1 MAKRACDFPVY
12 LFNEGTNYESYR
24 LMRINYV
31 VKNKHKV
38 WRFRV
43 WAPNAESVS
52 IVGDFNKWTVGA
64 DAMVKIGGGIWE
76 GFVKGLKKF
85 DNYKF
90 AIKDKNKR
98 VVLKADPFAL
108 HTETPPHTASKVYDI
123 TGFRWTDAKFM
134 QMRKNYPHWSKPMNI
149 YEVHAGSF
157 KRNNGE
163 YLDYISLADTLIP
176 YVKDMGY
183 THIELL
189 PLTEY
194 PFGGSWGYQA
204 TGLYAPTSRYGTP
217 HDFMYFV
224 NKCHENGIFVI
235 LDFVISHF
243 PKDEFGLYEFDGTKL
258 YEYDDPCKMEHK
270 TWGTR
275 VYDYTKGPVQSFLIS
290 AVNFWLEYYH
300 IDGIR
305 LDAVASMLYLN
316 YDRKDGEWRP
326 NAEGGI
332 INLEAKAF
340 LQKLNKAVLTKNQ
353 GVIMIAEE
361 STAFPMVTMP
371 EEIGGLGFHYK
382 WNMGWMNDTLDYI
395 KIDPYF
401 RKDHHDKLTFSL
413 TYAFSENYILPFS
426 HDEVVHGKASMISKI
441 PGEYQKKFEGLKAL
455 CVYQMTHPGKKLNFM
470 GNEIAQFVE
479 WDYRKELDWILLDF
493 ETHKQFKNFVRRLNH
508 FYKADAPLY
517 ELDCD
522 PTGFKW
528 IVVDDK
534 AQNVIAYSRYG
545 AQGEESVIVINFAD
559 AGRKKYRI
567 GVDSPGGYRVEIDS
581 LGIRDGSGGQPKSV
595 FAAENI
601 PSHGREYSI
610 EFSLAANQ
618 AMILKNIDDRDKGEN

>member
-1 MAKRACDFPVY
+1 MAKRACDFPIY

-24 LMRINYV
+24 LMRASYV
-31 VKNKHKV
+31 VKSKHKA
-38 WRFRV
+38 WRFRT
-43 WAPNAESVS
+43 WAPCAESIS
-52 IVGDFNKWTVGA
+52 IVGDFNKWSIGEHP
-64 DAMVKIGGGIWE
+64 MKPIGGGIWE
-76 GFVKGLKKF
+76 GYIKGLKKF

-90 AIKDKNKR
+90 AITDKFNR
-98 VVLKADPFAL
+98 TFLKADPFAL
-108 HTETPPHTASKVYDI
+108 HAETPPSTASKIYDI
-123 TGFRWTDAKFM
+123 SGFKWSDAKFL
-134 QMRKNYPHWSKPMNI
+134 QERKDRQHFSLPMNI

-157 KRNNGE
+157 KRNNGQK
-163 YLDYISLADTLIP
+163 ISYVELADTLIP

-183 THIELL
+183 THIELM

-224 NKCHENGIFVI
+224 NKCHDNGIYVI
-235 LDFVISHF
+235 LDFVISHY
-243 PKDEFGLYEFDGTKL
+243 PKDAFGLYEYDGTKL
-258 YEYDDPCKMEHK
+258 YEYADPNKMEHK

-275 VYDYTKGPVQSFLIS
+275 VYDYSKPQVQSFLIS

-316 YDRKDGEWRP
+316 YDRKEGEWQP
-326 NAEGGI
+326 NQEGGI

-340 LQKLNKAVLTKNQ
+340 LQKLNKAVLTKNP

-361 STAFPMVTMP
+361 STAFPMITMP
-371 EEIGGLGFHYK
+371 QDIGGLGFHYK

-395 KIDPYF
+395 KVDPFF
-401 RKDHHDKLTFSL
+401 RKDHHNKLTFSL

-426 HDEVVHGKASMISKI
+426 HDEVVHGKASMVSKI
-441 PGEYQKKFEGLKAL
+441 PGEYAKKFEGLKAL

-470 GNEIAQFVE
+470 GNEIAQFIE
-479 WDYRKELDWILLDF
+479 WDYRKELDWMLLDYK
-493 ETHKQFKNFVRRLNH
+493 THSDFHDFIKRLNH
-508 FYKADAPLY
+508 FYKVDAPLY
-517 ELDCD
+517 EQDCH
-522 PTGFKW
+522 PEGFKW

-534 AQNVIAYSRYG
+534 AQNVIAYSRYDCKG
-545 AQGEESVIVINFAD
+545 DETIIVINFAD
-559 AGRKKYRI
+559 ADRSSYRI
-567 GVDSPGGYRVEIDS
+567 GVDRLGKYSIVLDS
-581 LGIRDGSGGQPKSV
+581 LGIQDDSFGQPNGLLSAQEV
-595 FAAENI
+595 

-610 EFSLAANQ
+610 EFTLLANQ
-618 AMILKNIDDRDKGEN
+618 ALIIKNNGDKGDI